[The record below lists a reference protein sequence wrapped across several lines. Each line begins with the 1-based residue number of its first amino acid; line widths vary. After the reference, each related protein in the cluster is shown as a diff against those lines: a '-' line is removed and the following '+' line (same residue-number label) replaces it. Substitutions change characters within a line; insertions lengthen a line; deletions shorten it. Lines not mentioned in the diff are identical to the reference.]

1 MIRPGLVARARAALG
16 RFILGMQQRSFS
28 FFIPSSEAGQ
38 AQTQPINY
46 RRASEDGYKKAV
58 WVYRCVNEIAN
69 RISSV
74 PFNLVH
80 KKNGE
85 PYQGSHPLRSLLNK
99 PNTEQSWTEFLRAQS
114 ILLNVSGNNY
124 YDISERIGKAP
135 ANIYLLRPDRMKIV
149 PGKTRKGKDA
159 SAYIDRYEYN
169 VDAGNPDKIPP
180 TDILHQKK
188 FDPSNDW
195 YGLSPIQVATYAI
208 DTETQA
214 SAWNYN
220 TFKNQA
226 RPSGVLCTDGMLSDE
241 QFKTMAEE
249 VRVNW
254 QGTNNAGRLVIL
266 EGGLKWI
273 QTALSQRDAD
283 YILLKKLTREE
294 ICAVFGVPP
303 ILVGILDR
311 ATYNNIKEAEPIFWS
326 QTILPELD
334 AFLDFWNTRICP
346 LYGDDIALAYDLSD
360 VKALKEAQDYKDKR
374 ASQAFAGGIIMQNEA
389 REEMGF
395 EPHPHGDFFLM
406 PSTGTVWPMGEAPPT
421 GETQAPA
428 TTKALRQLES
438 IITQSDY
445 CMETRANIL
454 NLKDTEIPAYL
465 KIFTQRVD
473 KYAKKGAG
481 KIQEIL
487 SAYYQDVEQKLRTMS
502 GEPNVKA
509 LLAGHDKESQ
519 KALKEFYT
527 DYYTEGLKYF
537 MGLTR
542 KDLKK
547 SARIWLPDLEV
558 RDDQKVSGL
567 ADFVQE
573 WLADVTGEMV
583 VDVNDFTKLQI
594 KRIIEGGLKEGKT
607 SKEMADEILELDEIG
622 SYLRAARISITEA
635 HAIASAGNYYAMVG
649 AELGEG
655 LIKKWHT
662 NMDGRERDPHGD
674 ITGQRRKMK
683 EAFKSG
689 TGNKLMFPG
698 DRSLGAG
705 ADDIVHCRCC
715 TTYDTTAIGGQYGG

>member
-1 MIRPGLVARARAALG
+1 MIRPGLVARARQALG
-16 RFILGMQQRSFS
+16 RFILGMQQRSYA
-28 FFIPSSEAGQ
+28 FFIPSSEVGQ
-38 AQTQPINY
+38 IQTQPINY
-46 RRASEDGYKKAV
+46 KRASEDGYKKAV

-74 PFNLVH
+74 PFSLVH

-85 PYQGSHPLRSLLNK
+85 PYQGSHPLRSILAK
-99 PNTEQSWTEFLRAQS
+99 PNNEQGWTEFLRAQS

-149 PGKTRKGKDA
+149 PGKTRKGKD
-159 SAYIDRYEYN
+159 SSGHIDRYEYN
-169 VDAGNPDKIPP
+169 VDAGSPDKIPP
-180 TDILHQKK
+180 EDILHQKK

-226 RPSGVLCTDGMLSDE
+226 RPSGVLYTDGMLSDE

-254 QGTNNAGRLVIL
+254 QGTNNAGRPVIL

-311 ATYNNIKEAEPIFWS
+311 ATYSNIKEAEPIFWS

-334 AFLDFWNTRICP
+334 AFLDFWNVRVCP
-346 LYGDDIALAYDLSD
+346 LFGDDIALAYDLSD
-360 VKALKEAQDYKDKR
+360 IKALKESQDYKDKR
-374 ASQAFAGGIIMQNEA
+374 AREFFLGGIIMQNEA
-389 REEMGF
+389 RIEGGF
-395 EPHPHGDFFLM
+395 EPQPNGDFYFL
-406 PSTGTVWPMGEAPPT
+406 PQSGIVWPAGEALPT
-421 GETQAPA
+421 IETQAPA
-428 TTKALRQLES
+428 EPRRRAGE
-438 IITQSDY
+438 
-445 CMETRANIL
+445 METRANIL
-454 NLKDTEIPAYL
+454 NLKDTEVSAYL

-487 SAYYQDVEQKLRTMS
+487 SGYYQDVEQKLRKMS

-509 LLAGHDKESQ
+509 LLAGHDKESL
-519 KALKEFYT
+519 KALKEFYS

-558 RDDQKVSGL
+558 RDDQKTGGL

-607 SKEMADEILELDEIG
+607 AKEMADEILELDEIG

-635 HAIASAGNYYAMVG
+635 HAIASAGNYYAMVE
-649 AELGEG
+649 AELGDG

-689 TGNKLMFPG
+689 TGKKLQFPG